1 MRRLGAGFAAAVAF
15 LAATFL
21 AATFFAAFSAG
32 TFGAFA
38 VFGVFVVFSAEA
50 FGGAFAG
57 VCAAFFAF
65 FGAPC
70 GLVESGGVTVA
81 S

>member
-15 LAATFL
+15 HAATFL
-21 AATFFAAFSAG
+21 AATVFAAFSAG
-32 TFGAFA
+32 TFAAFA
-38 VFGVFVVFSAEA
+38 VFAVFSAEA
-50 FGGAFAG
+50 SGGAFAG
-57 VCAAFFAF
+57 VCAAFAAF
-65 FGAPC
+65 FGAPR

>member
-1 MRRLGAGFAAAVAF
+1 MRPAGAGFAAAVAF
-15 LAATFL
+15 LVATFL
-21 AATFFAAFSAG
+21 AATFLAAFSAG
-32 TFGAFA
+32 TFAAFA
-38 VFGVFVVFSAEA
+38 VFVVFAAGA

-57 VCAAFFAF
+57 VCAAFF
-65 FGAPC
+65 GAPR